1 MNEQPTPP
9 GNVDS
14 ETFNADGPDQPLPLR
29 ALLDATPDGAFVISP
44 DGDLL
49 HVNSVCV
56 RMLEADATTA
66 VLGRPVLDFIT
77 QDSQVA
83 FAEFHRKVAMGE
95 PAALE
100 FELAGLRGGH
110 CCLDA
115 SATPL
120 PTGDGHFHC
129 LVFVRDVSE
138 RKSAERQ
145 LVEDRAALETLNSLS
160 RALASTLDLQALVQL
175 ATDEVTRLT
184 GAQFGAF
191 FYNVVNDDG
200 EALQLYTL
208 SGAQKDAFAQFPHPR
223 TTPLLAP
230 TFYGHGTIVSDDIT
244 ADPRYGKA
252 QPGGMPT
259 GHLPVRSYLAVPVVS
274 RSGNVL
280 GSMLLGHRDAGVF
293 NARCVQLAEGIAA
306 FAAVGIDNSRL
317 YEAVQ
322 SSEQRFRLLTDA
334 MPQLVWSTRGDTG
347 MCHYLSSQWQ
357 EYTGVPLRAL
367 LGLGWVEVIHDDDR
381 AKTLAV
387 WKEARANVA
396 PYAYEY
402 RIRRHDGEYRWF
414 KARGEPVS
422 AGDGQAPIWYGTCTD
437 IHDLTEAR
445 QRAEEANVAKTEFLA
460 NMSHE
465 IRTPMNAI
473 IGLSHVLAR
482 SQPLTEK
489 QMQYVSTLQ
498 LSADSLMTLINDL
511 LDIARIEAGSVE
523 LNHAPF
529 DLAALINEVT
539 TILAV
544 RASEK
549 GIELTSDTEGLAGQV
564 FAGDAARL
572 RQVILNLCS
581 NAVKFT
587 EAGFVRIAAERRSN
601 GVAITVHDTGIGIAP
616 DKLGTIFDKF
626 VQADTSINRRYG
638 GTGLGLTI
646 ARTIVEAMGGAI
658 SVESEV
664 GSGSVFQV
672 VLPLHKAGTPDVN
685 HDGPATDNLSATGR
699 GRVLLVEDNDANILV
714 AQTILEQAGYE
725 VDIARNGIEAF
736 EQAQASGYV
745 AVLMDVQ
752 MPGMSGFEATR
763 LIREHERAT
772 HCAPVQ
778 IIGMTA
784 HAFAGDRDQ
793 CLSSGMNDYLAKP
806 VNPTALCE
814 AIARAA
820 SLAPAWT

>member
-9 GNVDS
+9 GNVDRV
-14 ETFNADGPDQPLPLR
+14 TFNSDRLAETLPLR
-29 ALLDATPDGAFVISP
+29 TILDATPDGALVVSP
-44 DGDLL
+44 DGDVL
-49 HVNSVCV
+49 HANDVAAK
-56 RMLEADATTA
+56 MLEADTA
-66 VLGRPVLDFIT
+66 DAILGRPALDFVAPGHH
-77 QDSQVA
+77 DA
-83 FAEFHRKVAMGE
+83 FAEFQRRIALGE
-95 PAALE
+95 PATLE
-100 FELAGLRGGH
+100 FEIAGLRGGH

-120 PTGDGHFHC
+120 PTGDGRFHS
-129 LVFVRDVSE
+129 LLLVRDISD
-138 RKSAERQ
+138 RKTAERQ
-145 LVEDRAALETLNSLS
+145 LVEDRASLETLNTLS

-191 FYNVVNDDG
+191 FYNIVNDEG

-208 SGAQKDAFAQFPHPR
+208 SGAQKNAFAQFPHPR
-223 TTPLLAP
+223 TTPLLGP

-244 ADPRYGKA
+244 SDPRYGKA
-252 QPGGMPT
+252 QPGGMPA

-274 RSGNVL
+274 RSGDVL

-293 NARCVQLAEGIAA
+293 NARSVQLAEGIAA

-322 SSEQRFRLLTDA
+322 SSEQRFRVLTDA

-347 MCHYLSSQWQ
+347 MCQYLSSQWQ

-367 LGLGWVEVIHDDDR
+367 LGFGWLEVVHEDDR
-381 AKTLAV
+381 SHAMEV

-396 PYAYEY
+396 PYAVEY
-402 RIRRHDGEYRWF
+402 RIRRHDHEYRWF

-437 IHDLTEAR
+437 IHELTEAR
-445 QRAEEANVAKTEFLA
+445 QRAEDANVAKTEFLA

-489 QMQYVSTLQ
+489 QMQYISTLQ

-511 LDIARIEAGSVE
+511 LDIARIEAGNVE
-523 LNHAPF
+523 LNYAPF
-529 DLAALINEVT
+529 DLAALIAEVT

-549 GIELTSDTEGLAGQV
+549 GIGLTYDTKGVAGKH

-587 EAGFVRIAAERRSN
+587 DTGFVRVTAERRSG
-601 GVAITVHDTGIGIAP
+601 GVALTVQDTGIGIAP
-616 DKLGTIFDKF
+616 EKLGTIFDKF
-626 VQADTSINRRYG
+626 VQADTTINRRYG

-664 GSGSVFQV
+664 GKGSVFHV
-672 VLPLHKAGTPDVN
+672 VLPLHKAQSPAAAADTSTPAN
-685 HDGPATDNLSATGR
+685 LPANGK
-699 GRVLLVEDNDANILV
+699 GRVLVVEDNDANILV
-714 AQTILEQAGYE
+714 AQTILEDAGYQ
-725 VDIARNGIEAF
+725 VDVARNGIEAF
-736 EQAQASGYV
+736 ERARASGYV

-752 MPGMSGFEATR
+752 MPGMNGFEATR

-793 CLSSGMNDYLAKP
+793 CLSAGMNDYLAKP
-806 VNPTALCE
+806 VNPAALCE
-814 AIARAA
+814 ALERAA